1 MRRVNLAEH
10 ALEPLVARL
19 RAGQGVR
26 GKRSIRSVARALRA
40 SAGAVQNGDDAAA
53 LPDPD
58 GGYTL
63 LAAEGMVATF
73 VEREPWFAGFCAV
86 MTNVS
91 DIAAM
96 GGRPRAIVDV
106 LLASDDEAQTEAILQ
121 GLAAGASMF
130 GVPVVGGHTGHSA
143 AGASLAAAVL
153 GKAQRLITSFD
164 ARPGQVVLA
173 CADLRGQFRGDT
185 NNFDA
190 VTGCDPAAIR
200 AQLEILPQ
208 LAEAGLVRA
217 GKDISMAGLVG
228 TLLMLLET
236 SGCGALLDLAA
247 VPAPESARQG
257 PQRWLEAF
265 PSFGYLLVVAPP
277 DVAAVVARFHALGV
291 AAAPVAQLCEGHAL
305 ELRYEHQQCR
315 YWDLAREP
323 LMGFVRPNEEHHA

>member
-1 MRRVNLAEH
+1 VRRVNLGDL
-10 ALEPLVARL
+10 ALETLVARL
-19 RAGQGVR
+19 REGRGVR
-26 GKRSIRSVARALRA
+26 GKRLIRRAARTLRT
-40 SAGAVQNGDDAAA
+40 SAGRIHNGDDAAA

-58 GGYTL
+58 GGFTL
-63 LAAEGMVATF
+63 LAAEGMVPAF

-106 LLASDDEAQTEAILQ
+106 LLASDDEAQTEAVLQ
-121 GLAAGASMF
+121 GLAAGASLF
-130 GVPVVGGHTGHSA
+130 GVPVVGGHTGRSA

-164 ARPGQVVLA
+164 ARPGEVVLA
-173 CADLRGQFRGDT
+173 CVDLRGQFRGET

-190 VTGCDPAAIR
+190 VSGRNPAAIR
-200 AQLEILPQ
+200 AQLELLPQ

-228 TLLMLLET
+228 TLLMLVET
-236 SGCGALLDLAA
+236 SGCGARLDVGA
-247 VPAPESARQG
+247 VPVPECARPS

-265 PSFGYLLVVAPP
+265 PSFGYLLAVAPS
-277 DVAAVVARFHALGV
+277 DVAEVAARFHALGV
-291 AAAPVAQLCEGHAL
+291 AAAPVARLCEGHAL
-305 ELRYEHQQCR
+305 ELEYEGQRCCF
-315 YWDLAREP
+315 WNLAREP
-323 LMGFVRPNEEHHA
+323 LMGFAPADEEHHA